1 MSAYNCEKTQ
11 NVEKMY
17 LRVVVEK
24 RESFSIMK
32 DGCEVW
38 RFTRDS
44 EGYNLF
50 HYGTWILTIR
60 HDGTVKNGHGWSR
73 TDARNINGM
82 LRMFGVNNI
91 RAHIKN
97 YQFLMD

>member
-38 RFTRDS
+38 RFTRDDGGLQPFPLRDLDS
-44 EGYNLF
+44 YNPPR
-50 HYGTWILTIR
+50 WDR
-60 HDGTVKNGHGWSR
+60 
-73 TDARNINGM
+73 
-82 LRMFGVNNI
+82 
-91 RAHIKN
+91 
-97 YQFLMD
+97 

>member
-1 MSAYNCEKTQ
+1 MSSYNAIRTQ

-17 LRVVVEK
+17 ARVVVEK
-24 RESFSIMK
+24 EESFSIMK
-32 DGCEVW
+32 DGSEVW
-38 RFTRDS
+38 RFVRDS
-44 EGYNLF
+44 EGYDLY

-82 LRMFGVNNI
+82 LMMFNIMNI

-97 YQFLMD
+97 KVFMID